1 MAFLF
6 LFADLWLGSGGRD
19 GTSQNN
25 EDKVGRYKD
34 VVLEACF
41 FVRQGSEMVCEKFK
55 ILCIDIQVL
64 RRRKCTC
71 GKRLDDRW

>member
-6 LFADLWLGSGGRD
+6 LFADLWLGSSGRD

-25 EDKVGRYKD
+25 EDEVGRYKD

-41 FVRQGSEMVCEKFK
+41 FVR
-55 ILCIDIQVL
+55 
-64 RRRKCTC
+64 
-71 GKRLDDRW
+71 

>member
-6 LFADLWLGSGGRD
+6 LFVDLWLGSGGRN

-25 EDKVGRYKD
+25 DEVGRYKD

-41 FVRQGSEMVCEKFK
+41 F
-55 ILCIDIQVL
+55 L
-64 RRRKCTC
+64 
-71 GKRLDDRW
+71 